1 MNATAPCAGRRCWRA
16 ETRKSPHRFGGSR
29 CRLRTRCNKPLA
41 LSVQPSREDAASAIG
56 TALPGVSNA
65 MLSGRRLCQPVRH
78 QPNARLFEVTPR
90 TGLTPGP
97 LARMPEVSLY
107 GVGSPNR

>member
-1 MNATAPCAGRRCWRA
+1 
-16 ETRKSPHRFGGSR
+16 
-29 CRLRTRCNKPLA
+29 
-41 LSVQPSREDAASAIG
+41 
-56 TALPGVSNA
+56 